1 MFDSK
6 PDNAFFDRASD
17 FIKLANDHN
26 QDPQVKT
33 GEVSASFMYALSR
46 YNAWFSSTGFEN
58 EEQMQQKKAE
68 MVAYYVEEYRKLLEG
83 NMEDYIKNFDHYRK
97 TQK

>member
-1 MFDSK
+1 MFETN
-6 PDNAFFDRASD
+6 PDKAFFERANQ
-17 FIKLANDHN
+17 FINVANENN

-33 GEVSASFMYALSR
+33 GEISASFMYSLAR
-46 YNAWFSSTGFEN
+46 YNAWFASTSFDN
-58 EEQMQQKKAE
+58 AEQMKQKKAE

-83 NMEDYIKNFDHYRK
+83 NMEDYITNFDEYRK